1 METTTMR
8 TKTMALTACLL
19 TVLLVTAGAV
29 SAAGKDAR
37 TIACIAGGRSHGYGT
52 HEHYAAFTLLAK
64 TLRDVPGVRVVVH
77 RGWPKDDKALAD
89 ADALVLNCDGGGGHL
104 LKGRVDE
111 VEALVRKGVGLALL
125 HYATGVPKEAVGLTL
140 DTVGGYWQSGYS
152 ANPIWVAE
160 VTALPDHPIARG
172 VRPFAL
178 KDEWYYGIRFRE
190 GEKGVVPIL
199 SAVPPDA
206 GRRGKPHLEARK
218 GQPETLAWVRERP
231 DGGRGFGFTGLH
243 WHWNLAHDDFRRLLL
258 NAMVWTAGAEV
269 PEGGVPSE
277 RPTVEDLTHDLDE
290 QPPKN
295 WDPATVRK
303 WVEAFGRPS
312 PAK

>member
-1 METTTMR
+1 MQTR
-8 TKTMALTACLL
+8 TIALTACLL
-19 TVLLVTAGAV
+19 MVLLA
-29 SAAGKDAR
+29 AAGPVAAAEKDVR
-37 TIACIAGGRSHGYGT
+37 TIVCIAGGQSHGYGT
-52 HEHYAAFTLLAK
+52 HEHYAAFALLAEA
-64 TLRDVPGVRVVVH
+64 LRENVPGVRVQVH
-77 RGWPKDDKALAD
+77 RGWPTDEKALAD

-104 LKGRVDE
+104 LKGRVAE
-111 VEALVRKGVGLALL
+111 VEALARDGVGLALL
-125 HYATGVPKEAVGLTL
+125 HYATGVPQEAVDLAL

-160 VTALPDHPIARG
+160 VKKLPDHPITRG

-178 KDEWYYGIRFRE
+178 KDEWYFGIRFRE
-190 GEKGVVPIL
+190 DGEGVVPIL

-269 PEGGVPSE
+269 PAGGVASD
-277 RPTVEDLTHDLDE
+277 RPTPEDLARNLDE
-290 QPPKN
+290 KPPEKWN
-295 WDPATVRK
+295 PATVRK
-303 WVEAFGRPS
+303 WVEGMDQKS
-312 PAK
+312 LTK

>member
-1 METTTMR
+1 MPRKIMSR
-8 TKTMALTACLL
+8 AACI
-19 TVLLVTAGAV
+19 LLVLM
-29 SAAGKDAR
+29 
-37 TIACIAGGRSHGYGT
+37 IAGGAAMAADKDGRTIVFIAGPASHGYGT
-52 HEHYAAFTLLAK
+52 HEHYAGFTLLARR
-64 TLRDVPGVRVVVH
+64 LQAHVPGLRTAIH
-77 RGWPKDDKALAD
+77 RGWPKDEKALAD
-89 ADALVLNCDGGGGHL
+89 ADAIVLNCDGGGGHL
-104 LKGRVDE
+104 LKGRVEE
-111 VEALVRKGVGLALL
+111 VEALVKKGVGLALL

-140 DTVGGYWQSGYS
+140 DTVGGYWESGYS

-160 VTALPDHPIARG
+160 VTSLPDHPIARG

-190 GEKGVVPIL
+190 GAKGVTPIL

-218 GQPETLAWVRERP
+218 GQPEHMAWVRERP

-258 NAMVWTAGAEV
+258 NALVWVAGGEV

-277 RPTVEDLTHDLDE
+277 RPTLEELTRDLDE
-290 QPPKN
+290 KPPKN
-295 WDPATVRK
+295 WNPASVRQMI
-303 WVEAFGRPS
+303 EGFRQRPQ
-312 PAK
+312 PR